1 VVRCG
6 MIRTFGVGCLVLVA
20 CGNGAG
26 APVRSPALDYEP
38 PAPTTADGDTVGADQ
53 TGPGDKLHQ
62 GVSSTAPAPGWT
74 TDNKQ
79 GVSYDPKRRTGGA
92 IDPVPANG
100 SSSK

>member
-1 VVRCG
+1 MR
-6 MIRTFGVGCLVLVA
+6 ILWLGCLVLVA
-20 CGNGAG
+20 CANTSG

-38 PAPTTADGDTVGADQ
+38 PAPETADGDTVGADQ

-62 GVSSTAPAPGWT
+62 GVTSTAPAPGWT
-74 TDNKQ
+74 TNKD
-79 GVSYDPKRRTGGA
+79 GATYDPKQRVGGA

>member
-1 VVRCG
+1 MAPCSIMRKQWRVSLLLC
-6 MIRTFGVGCLVLVA
+6 A
-20 CGNGAG
+20 CGGSG

-62 GVSSTAPAPGWT
+62 GVTSEAPAPGWSA
-74 TDNKQ
+74 DKD
-79 GVSYDPKRRTGGA
+79 GVKYDPKRRAGGA
-92 IDPVPANG
+92 IDAAAANG